1 METADWRAR
10 GLRAAIA
17 LLIAATALLAG
28 LRSGA
33 QAFAAQS
40 RDASSDLDSLVREG
54 LEHNPDVVAAREH
67 WQALRRAPLQMRTL
81 PDPQL
86 QLQEFT
92 VGSPKPSAGY
102 ETSDF
107 YYTGF
112 GAAQDIPGPGKLRLQ
127 GEVAEQDAEIARHQY
142 EAAQR
147 QAAEKIREGYFELF
161 YLTKSVGLL
170 ARERGDLA
178 RIERIAEA
186 RYRVGEGLA
195 QDVLKAQLQAT
206 RMLGELER
214 RRREIQQRQADLKA
228 ALGRGLDS
236 ADIAVGEVEPTR
248 VDFNRARLEQTV
260 RQHSTD
266 LMMDRA
272 AQGRSE
278 KALELARKGYLPDF
292 TVGYS
297 YEKTGPGLRDY
308 YMLTLGAKVPLYFWR
323 KQTPAIEQAAL
334 ELSAARSRLR
344 AHELDAAAS
353 AEDQLV
359 AIRASD
365 RILKVYDQGLIPQA
379 ENSMQAALAAYRVS
393 KADFQTLLSAF
404 VDLLD
409 LRQEYYRELAD
420 REIAVAR
427 LEQIVGEVK

>member
-1 METADWRAR
+1 METTVRRAS

-17 LLIAATALLAG
+17 VLTAMTLLSASRA
-28 LRSGA
+28 GA
-33 QAFAAQS
+33 QGAVARS
-40 RDASSDLDSLVREG
+40 HDASSDLASLVREG
-54 LEHNPDVVAAREH
+54 MERNPDVVAAREH
-67 WQALRRAPLQMRTL
+67 WQALRRAPIQMRTL

-127 GEVAEQDAEIARHQY
+127 GEIAEQDAEIARHQY
-142 EAAQR
+142 QAAQR

-161 YLTKSVGLL
+161 YLTKTAALL
-170 ARERGDLA
+170 ARERGQLA
-178 RIERIAEA
+178 QIERIAEA

-206 RMLGELER
+206 RMLDEIER
-214 RRREIQQRQADLKA
+214 RRREMQQRQADLKA
-228 ALGRGLDS
+228 ALGRDLDS
-236 ADIAVGEVEPTR
+236 ANIAVGDVEPTR
-248 VDFNRARLEQTV
+248 VDLNQAQLAGAVSE
-260 RQHSTD
+260 HSTD

-272 AQGRSE
+272 ARGRSE
-278 KALELARKGYLPDF
+278 KALDLARRAYLPDF
-292 TVGYS
+292 TLGYE

-308 YMLTLGAKVPLYFWR
+308 YMLTLGAKIPLYFWR

-404 VDLLD
+404 VDLLN

-427 LEQIVGEVK
+427 LEQIVGEMK

>member
-1 METADWRAR
+1 MEMTVWRAS

-17 LLIAATALLAG
+17 VLAAMTLLSASRA
-28 LRSGA
+28 GA
-33 QAFAAQS
+33 QGPAA
-40 RDASSDLDSLVREG
+40 RFHDASSDLDSLVREG
-54 LEHNPDVVAAREH
+54 MERNPDVVAAREH
-67 WQALRRAPLQMRTL
+67 WQALRRAPIRMRTL

-127 GEVAEQDAEIARHQY
+127 GEIAEQDAEIARHQY
-142 EAAQR
+142 QAAQR
-147 QAAEKIREGYFELF
+147 QAAEKIRQGYFELF
-161 YLTKSVGLL
+161 YLTKTVALL

-178 RIERIAEA
+178 QIERIAEA

-195 QDVLKAQLQAT
+195 QDVLRAQLQAT
-206 RMLGELER
+206 RMLDEIER
-214 RRREIQQRQADLKA
+214 RRREIEQRQADLKA
-228 ALGRGLDS
+228 ALGRDLDS
-236 ADIAVGEVEPTR
+236 ANIAVGGVEPTR
-248 VDFNRARLEQTV
+248 IDLNRARLAQAVSEN
-260 RQHSTD
+260 STD
-266 LMMDRA
+266 LMTDRA

-278 KALELARKGYLPDF
+278 KALDLARRAYLPDF
-292 TVGYS
+292 TLGYE

-308 YMLTLGAKVPLYFWR
+308 YMLTLGAKIPLYFWR

-334 ELSAARSRLR
+334 EVSAARSRLR

-353 AEDQLV
+353 GEDQLV

-404 VDLLD
+404 VDLLN

-427 LEQIVGEVK
+427 LEQIVGEMK